1 MAVSLARKE
10 ESWRMCPPAGH
21 KGGVARSG
29 TPKGVRPEALRAW
42 LLGGFRVAVGSRV
55 IEEDVWSLR
64 KAAGLIKILA
74 LTAGHQLHHAQGA
87 YSRR

>member
-1 MAVSLARKE
+1 MAVSLARKG
-10 ESWRMCPPAGH
+10 ESRRMCPPAGQ

-55 IEEDVWSLR
+55 IEEDTWSLR
-64 KAAGLIKILA
+64 KAGLIRMLA
-74 LTAGHQLHHAQGA
+74 LIAGHQLHHAQGA
-87 YSRR
+87 NSRR